1 MIPMVEDISVG
12 ATGGRYGLLKM
23 VVSEHSLAGDAR
35 LLNQL
40 IGNKREEHEFPDHH
54 LTNRLHSI
62 RPVPCRSLHLAGCMT
77 ALNAAAAHKMAK
89 NVSVSSNRHQGLI
102 SMCIRDPTMSYRN
115 H

>member
-1 MIPMVEDISVG
+1 
-12 ATGGRYGLLKM
+12 M

-54 LTNRLHSI
+54 PNPNRLHHNI
-62 RPVPCRSLHLAGCMT
+62 RPFPGRSLHLAGCMT

-89 NVSVSSNRHQGLI
+89 NVSVSSNRHQALI
-102 SMCIRDPTMSYRN
+102 SMCIRDPTMNYRN